1 MKYATAFVILI
12 LSGFSAFATVY
23 QSDGSAINVQL
34 IHDMQATDGDT
45 ITIPTGSF
53 TWTTTVTIS
62 KGITLQGAG
71 LSASHITD
79 QGLGGAALIV
89 TCTAAHF
96 VRVTGLEFIKSTA
109 HPSGMVQ
116 FYGTNSGGNNEV
128 GFRFDHCKLNFPTT
142 GGRGVYATG
151 IFGVID
157 HNNVVVSGPGSQQSI
172 SVDGSSVGS
181 DGGFTPWTR
190 PLTLGTD
197 KAVYIEDNTFDY
209 TANDQAEDSVDAYAG
224 ARIVVR
230 HNTFLSITQGFH
242 GTDSGGNRSPHSFE
256 IYSNT
261 YINNSSTTLRALTVR
276 GGTGVIWGNTYGGSH
291 GSWNGITL
299 QYYRAYSSQS
309 GWQQCNGTLW
319 QLGSTDL
326 ASEGSRTCSVNGGVG
341 FNNVD
346 KETLGPWGGNYT
358 TGFDGTGLLGYPGRD
373 QPGFTTGQVSS
384 PIYIWNQ
391 TPDLGAG
398 TWAGGDP
405 DDEALLAT
413 FIVQGRNWFNNIP
426 KPGYTPYTYPHPL
439 VIGGSPSPT
448 PTPAATP
455 TATATIPPS
464 PTPTATFTPTPT
476 ATAKFTP
483 TPTATVPPSPTSTP
497 TPTATS
503 TPPPSNIYYVDNSGS
518 PACSD
523 VPSFG
528 TETHP
533 WCTVQY
539 GVGRITGGATL
550 YVKNGTYNEAFT
562 IHGPA
567 GTSAAHTII
576 SAYPGHA
583 PILRGS
589 GFGSGRMKIT
599 GTSYI
604 DFSGFIITNDN
615 QGLYIDDDAG
625 TGTPPDHIT
634 VTDVTV
640 HDVGQEGIAIRGD
653 TTNILLNRVTVYNT
667 GRNGT
672 SSNGEGIYIGGGNAP
687 DNTNAVTVQNSVIHD
702 TQDEGIELKPGTHD
716 CIVEGNTLYNN
727 LAPGSSHSS
736 GGGAIEINNPSGNYG
751 SNPNHVIRGNI
762 IRDIGFTSGITKYGI
777 RAGTGAK
784 VYNNVLYNINS
795 NYNAV
800 QCNDANDYPRII
812 YHNTVDAASNRAVV
826 NSGTTMDSKNNIGP
840 ATTNNLAILPSM
852 FVNYASH
859 DYHLVADSLA
869 RNVGLDLRSIVPT
882 DFDGNPRDATPDLG
896 AFEYVASGTPSPS
909 PTPTP
914 TPTAT
919 IPT

>member
-1 MKYATAFVILI
+1 MAGWASI
-12 LSGFSAFATVY
+12 
-23 QSDGSAINVQL
+23 
-34 IHDMQATDGDT
+34 M
-45 ITIPTGSF
+45 
-53 TWTTTVTIS
+53 WTKKHS
-62 KGITLQGAG
+62 
-71 LSASHITD
+71 
-79 QGLGGAALIV
+79 
-89 TCTAAHF
+89 
-96 VRVTGLEFIKSTA
+96 
-109 HPSGMVQ
+109 
-116 FYGTNSGGNNEV
+116 
-128 GFRFDHCKLNFPTT
+128 
-142 GGRGVYATG
+142 GRGVA
-151 IFGVID
+151 II
-157 HNNVVVSGPGSQQSI
+157 
-172 SVDGSSVGS
+172 
-181 DGGFTPWTR
+181 R
-190 PLTLGTD
+190 
-197 KAVYIEDNTFDY
+197 
-209 TANDQAEDSVDAYAG
+209 
-224 ARIVVR
+224 R
-230 HNTFLSITQGFH
+230 
-242 GTDSGGNRSPHSFE
+242 
-256 IYSNT
+256 
-261 YINNSSTTLRALTVR
+261 
-276 GGTGVIWGNTYGGSH
+276 
-291 GSWNGITL
+291 
-299 QYYRAYSSQS
+299 
-309 GWQQCNGTLW
+309 
-319 QLGSTDL
+319 
-326 ASEGSRTCSVNGGVG
+326 
-341 FNNVD
+341 
-346 KETLGPWGGNYT
+346 
-358 TGFDGTGLLGYPGRD
+358 GFDGTGLHGYPGRD

-391 TPDLGAG
+391 SPDLGAG

-413 FIVQGRNWFNNIP
+413 FIVRGRDWFNNMP

-439 VIGGSPSPT
+439 VIGGSP
-448 PTPAATP
+448 TPAPTP

-476 ATAKFTP
+476 ATATFTP
-483 TPTATVPPSPTSTP
+483 TPTATVPPSPTPTP

-528 TETHP
+528 TEAHP

-604 DFSGFIITNDN
+604 DFSGFIITNNN

-625 TGTPPDHIT
+625 TGTPPNHIT

-727 LAPGSSHSS
+727 LAPGSSYSS

-840 ATTNNLAILPSM
+840 ATLNNLAILPSM
-852 FVNYASH
+852 FVNYTSH
-859 DYHLVADSLA
+859 DYHLVANLL
-869 RNVGLDLRSIVPT
+869 GLDLRSIVPT

-896 AFEYVASGTPSPS
+896 AFEYVASGTPTPS

-914 TPTAT
+914 TATAT
-919 IPT
+919 IPPSPTPRQHSPLHQQPRLRLHQQLPRLLHPTPTPRLRLRAVSTRLRQR

>member
-1 MKYATAFVILI
+1 M
-12 LSGFSAFATVY
+12 
-23 QSDGSAINVQL
+23 
-34 IHDMQATDGDT
+34 
-45 ITIPTGSF
+45 
-53 TWTTTVTIS
+53 
-62 KGITLQGAG
+62 
-71 LSASHITD
+71 
-79 QGLGGAALIV
+79 
-89 TCTAAHF
+89 
-96 VRVTGLEFIKSTA
+96 
-109 HPSGMVQ
+109 
-116 FYGTNSGGNNEV
+116 
-128 GFRFDHCKLNFPTT
+128 
-142 GGRGVYATG
+142 
-151 IFGVID
+151 
-157 HNNVVVSGPGSQQSI
+157 
-172 SVDGSSVGS
+172 
-181 DGGFTPWTR
+181 
-190 PLTLGTD
+190 
-197 KAVYIEDNTFDY
+197 
-209 TANDQAEDSVDAYAG
+209 
-224 ARIVVR
+224 
-230 HNTFLSITQGFH
+230 
-242 GTDSGGNRSPHSFE
+242 
-256 IYSNT
+256 
-261 YINNSSTTLRALTVR
+261 
-276 GGTGVIWGNTYGGSH
+276 
-291 GSWNGITL
+291 
-299 QYYRAYSSQS
+299 
-309 GWQQCNGTLW
+309 
-319 QLGSTDL
+319 
-326 ASEGSRTCSVNGGVG
+326 
-341 FNNVD
+341 
-346 KETLGPWGGNYT
+346 
-358 TGFDGTGLLGYPGRD
+358 
-373 QPGFTTGQVSS
+373 
-384 PIYIWNQ
+384 
-391 TPDLGAG
+391 
-398 TWAGGDP
+398 
-405 DDEALLAT
+405 
-413 FIVQGRNWFNNIP
+413 
-426 KPGYTPYTYPHPL
+426 PGYTPYTYPHPL
-439 VIGGSPSPT
+439 VIGGSP
-448 PTPAATP
+448 
-455 TATATIPPS
+455 
-464 PTPTATFTPTPT
+464 
-476 ATAKFTP
+476 
-483 TPTATVPPSPTSTP
+483 TP

-503 TPPPSNIYYVDNSGS
+503 TSPPSNIYYVDNSGS

-528 TETHP
+528 TEAHP

-576 SAYPGHA
+576 SAYPGYA

-604 DFSGFIITNDN
+604 DFSGFIITNNN

-634 VTDVTV
+634 ATDVTV

-653 TTNILLNRVTVYNT
+653 TTNLLLNRVTVYNT

-727 LAPGSSHSS
+727 LAPGSSYSS
-736 GGGAIEINNPSGNYG
+736 GGGAIEIDNPSGNYG
-751 SNPNHVIRGNI
+751 SNPNHVIRRNI

-800 QCNDANDYPRII
+800 ECNDANDYPRII

-840 ATTNNLAILPSM
+840 ATTNNLAISPSM

-859 DYHLVADSLA
+859 DYHLVANSSA

-896 AFEYVASGTPSPS
+896 AFEYVASGTPTPTPTPPTATPTPTLTPTPTSTATPTPIPS
-909 PTPTP
+909 PTPTATPAPSATPRP
-914 TPTAT
+914 TPTPRS
-919 IPT
+919 IPSPRPRPTPAPRP